1 MSILMSIFRV
11 AQKVTINNS
20 ELLEVKGFNGIRNW
34 SKRILPLLEIY

>member
-20 ELLEVKGFNGIRNW
+20 ELLEVKGFNGI
-34 SKRILPLLEIY
+34 KIG